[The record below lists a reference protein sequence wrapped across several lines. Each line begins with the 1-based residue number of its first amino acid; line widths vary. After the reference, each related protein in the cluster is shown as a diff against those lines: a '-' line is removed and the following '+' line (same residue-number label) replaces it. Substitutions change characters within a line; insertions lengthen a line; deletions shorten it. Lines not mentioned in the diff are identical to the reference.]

1 MVSILGLLV
10 CLTFLFFPQTSTSCK
25 IVPIRE
31 CNNAEFVPGYNLG
44 GEGFNIITME
54 RKGAYIINMDVVD
67 RANGTCKLCT
77 NTYQGRVQQKLPAS
91 MVDWRPLPQCKMKV
105 ASSMY
110 ESSESLVNDTGS
122 SMKNDWKVGLEI
134 TADPRFQPSM
144 MLGGSHSRAANFAM
158 EKSKKDKYS
167 FSRQEVHC
175 SFYGYRVSSTP
186 VVSEEFSQ
194 SFRALPNQ
202 YSSYTKSQYRAL
214 IDIYGTHFMRQVH
227 LGGKIKSITA
237 IKTCEATMKGLSD
250 TAVKDCLDV
259 EASATIMQAATV
271 KTEAH
276 FCKEK
281 LKKLGN
287 SQSFSATFSERHS
300 EVTGG
305 QIDGGDLLFSS
316 QSDPGAYKEWLSTLK
331 RTPDVI
337 SYSLSPLHKIF
348 PKDARSRQLKSAL
361 KDYILENALL
371 RRCSSKCSAGSHTSA
386 REPCNCMCHGDNA
399 VKANCCPVDKG
410 LAKLTVR
417 NLRAKGLW
425 GDVWTETDGSVKVSF
440 GSIFRR
446 TSVIDDDNS
455 PVWRETFYFDD
466 IKISMADKITF
477 QVYDMDSRWNS
488 DLLGKCSFPVKR
500 GYVSDMCAF
509 THGSFYFSYSLECAP
524 SLGGPQCADYIPSPM
539 STELTKSYVSR
550 NAIRIPESLLPH
562 LYHGYVP
569 WPQQKSKTRKYH
581 FFPP

>member
-1 MVSILGLLV
+1 KSTLH
-10 CLTFLFFPQTSTSCK
+10 FLHHPLASL
-25 IVPIRE
+25 E

-562 LYHGYVP
+562 LYHD
-569 WPQQKSKTRKYH
+569 
-581 FFPP
+581 FFSYASCLLLLAKWFK

>member
-1 MVSILGLLV
+1 GLVNYIYRLE
-10 CLTFLFFPQTSTSCK
+10 LWDSALFSTSCK

-550 NAIRIPESLLPH
+550 NHI
-562 LYHGYVP
+562 
-569 WPQQKSKTRKYH
+569 QQCVLKHCAVSMH
-581 FFPP
+581 FKVCHCIFNF